1 MINEIPKYPV
11 VRPEIRSEIK
21 AIDALLYDFIL
32 KIQESARELDQT
44 AIVLNNYLD
53 ICESVRDKLL
63 GLTDCEPH
71 TCPALLPAPP
81 TITDL
86 PADQQRLIFEAAMFG
101 AVALKTLIMF
111 THADGEYLIN
121 TLSEGVNI
129 ALSETTEQQI
139 TEKLHYYLEL
149 HKTNLVKQVFSLMV
163 QSEND

>member
-1 MINEIPKYPV
+1 MTNEVPKYPAV
-11 VRPEIRSEIK
+11 RSEIRTEIE

-32 KIQESARELDQT
+32 KIQDSARELDQT

-71 TCPALLPAPP
+71 TQRALLPAPP

-86 PADQQRLIFEAAMFG
+86 PADQQRLIFESAMFG
-101 AVALKTLIMF
+101 TVALRTLKML
-111 THADGEYLIN
+111 THADGEYLMN
-121 TLSEGVNI
+121 RLSEGVNI

-139 TEKLHYYLEL
+139 TESLHNYLKIHNE
-149 HKTNLVKQVFSLMV
+149 NLSRQIFRSSF
-163 QSEND
+163 QAENN

>member
-1 MINEIPKYPV
+1 MINEVSKYPV
-11 VRPEIRSEIK
+11 VRPEIRSEIE

-63 GLTDCEPH
+63 GLADCEPH
-71 TCPALLPAPP
+71 TQRALLPASP

-86 PADQQRLIFEAAMFG
+86 PADQQRLIFESAMFG
-101 AVALKTLIMF
+101 AVALETLRMLG
-111 THADGEYLIN
+111 HADIKYLIN
-121 TLSEGVNI
+121 KLSEGVSI

-139 TEKLHYYLEL
+139 TESLHEYLKIHDE
-149 HKTNLVKQVFSLMV
+149 NLSRQVFRSNF
-163 QSEND
+163 QSGNN

>member
-1 MINEIPKYPV
+1 MINEVPKFPA
-11 VRPEIRSEIK
+11 VRPEIRTEIE
-21 AIDALLYDFIL
+21 AIDALLYEFTL

-44 AIVLNNYLD
+44 AIVLSNYLD

-71 TCPALLPAPP
+71 TQRALLPPSP

-111 THADGEYLIN
+111 THADGEYLMN
-121 TLSEGVNI
+121 RLSEGVNI

-139 TEKLHYYLEL
+139 TESLHNYLEI
-149 HKTNLVKQVFSLMV
+149 HKANLVKQVFRSRI
-163 QSEND
+163 QSENN

>member
-1 MINEIPKYPV
+1 MINELPKYPV
-11 VRPEIRSEIK
+11 VRPEIRSELE
-21 AIDALLYDFIL
+21 AIEALLYDFIL

-71 TCPALLPAPP
+71 TQRALLPALP

-86 PADQQRLIFEAAMFG
+86 PADQQRLIFESAMFG

-111 THADGEYLIN
+111 THVDGEYLMN
-121 TLSEGVNI
+121 ELSEGVNI

-139 TEKLHYYLEL
+139 TESLHRCLKI
-149 HKTNLVKQVFSLMV
+149 H
-163 QSEND
+163 SENLSRQIFRSTLQAENN

>member
-1 MINEIPKYPV
+1 MINEVPKYPV
-11 VRPEIRSEIK
+11 VRPEIRTEIET
-21 AIDALLYDFIL
+21 IDALLYEFIL
-32 KIQESARELDQT
+32 KIQERTRELDQT
-44 AIVLNNYLD
+44 AIVLSNYLD

-71 TCPALLPAPP
+71 TRPALLPASP

-86 PADQQRLIFEAAMFG
+86 PADQQRLIFETAMFG

-121 TLSEGVNI
+121 RLSEGVNI

-139 TEKLHYYLEL
+139 TEDLRNYLEL
-149 HKTNLVKQVFSLMV
+149 HKTNLVKKVFLSMIQL
-163 QSEND
+163 ENN